1 MNIHDATNIPSAS
14 PKGGPVQCGQ
24 LKGTEQLFF
33 GRLQSQGQSIPH
45 KPQSSDENI
54 ADEKSNEISKINS
67 GKPVNRV
74 IKMVELRA
82 KPYCAWS
89 MR

>member
-1 MNIHDATNIPSAS
+1 MLFRGHKGKSSAA
-14 PKGGPVQCGQ
+14 
-24 LKGTEQLFF
+24 
-33 GRLQSQGQSIPH
+33 
-45 KPQSSDENI
+45 NI
-54 ADEKSNEISKINS
+54 ADEKSNEIYKINS

>member
-1 MNIHDATNIPSAS
+1 MSS
-14 PKGGPVQCGQ
+14 Y
-24 LKGTEQLFF
+24 
-33 GRLQSQGQSIPH
+33 H

-54 ADEKSNEISKINS
+54 ADEKSNEIYKINS

-89 MR
+89 MRLLSISHGQYGHDGLPRK

>member
-1 MNIHDATNIPSAS
+1 MKLFPRIHQEPS
-14 PKGGPVQCGQ
+14 P
-24 LKGTEQLFF
+24 FF
-33 GRLQSQGQSIPH
+33 LTYNFH

-54 ADEKSNEISKINS
+54 ADEKSNEIYKINS

>member
-1 MNIHDATNIPSAS
+1 MMI
-14 PKGGPVQCGQ
+14 
-24 LKGTEQLFF
+24 F
-33 GRLQSQGQSIPH
+33 H

-54 ADEKSNEISKINS
+54 ADEKSNEIYKINS
-67 GKPVNRV
+67 GKPANRV
-74 IKMVELRA
+74 IEMVEFRA